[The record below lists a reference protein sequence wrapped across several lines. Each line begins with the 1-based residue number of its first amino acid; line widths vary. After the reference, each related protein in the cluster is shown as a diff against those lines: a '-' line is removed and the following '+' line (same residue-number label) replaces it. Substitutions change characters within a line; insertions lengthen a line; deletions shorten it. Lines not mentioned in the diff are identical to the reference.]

1 MYFMVHVGYVPV
13 SNRRQTSDILSLD
26 AIISTQDYIDMLND
40 RRINLDEIKQTT
52 SNYLLTEID
61 KMSSSLL
68 QTAIR
73 QVTFKWKALFFLQN
87 NASIIVIEFTLRIL
101 RLDWSKSIWKNQ
113 IRHIQFVSQ
122 LNDSYLTLNLKRIR
136 TISIT
141 LPVVF
146 FFC

>member
-26 AIISTQDYIDMLND
+26 AISTQDYIDMLND

-73 QVTFKWKALFFLQN
+73 QVTF
-87 NASIIVIEFTLRIL
+87 
-101 RLDWSKSIWKNQ
+101 
-113 IRHIQFVSQ
+113 
-122 LNDSYLTLNLKRIR
+122 
-136 TISIT
+136 
-141 LPVVF
+141 
-146 FFC
+146 

>member
-13 SNRRQTSDILSLD
+13 SNRRQTSNILFLD

-73 QVTFKWKALFFLQN
+73 QVTF
-87 NASIIVIEFTLRIL
+87 
-101 RLDWSKSIWKNQ
+101 
-113 IRHIQFVSQ
+113 
-122 LNDSYLTLNLKRIR
+122 
-136 TISIT
+136 
-141 LPVVF
+141 
-146 FFC
+146 